1 MDIKNSNLYKKKG
14 NAMLQAPENLVIAQ
28 ATNLERPFLIEQVID
43 RLLRLGTG
51 DIFDRLVS
59 NLISGI

>member
-1 MDIKNSNLYKKKG
+1 MFSLTDIHIYMG

-28 ATNLERPFLIEQVID
+28 VTNLERPFLIEQVID
-43 RLLRLGTG
+43 HLLRSGTG

-59 NLISGI
+59 NIISGI

>member
-1 MDIKNSNLYKKKG
+1 
-14 NAMLQAPENLVIAQ
+14 MLQAHENLVIAQ

>member
-1 MDIKNSNLYKKKG
+1 
-14 NAMLQAPENLVIAQ
+14 MLHAPENLVIAH
-28 ATNLERPFLIEQVID
+28 ATNLERPFLIEQAID
-43 RLLRLGTG
+43 RLLPSGTG